1 MEFEM
6 EFEMDLNKRFYIFFW
21 QTLGLLRLVKLK
33 VILQSLKLDH
43 AVRLENYKSM
53 NKQNI

>member
-33 VILQSLKLDH
+33 VILQSLKLDLSLIH
-43 AVRLENYKSM
+43 
-53 NKQNI
+53 I